1 MLLIDDLLMLPFS
14 GFGFVMRTLQKL
26 AEEQYTD
33 DAPVKERLLE
43 LQLRLE
49 SGELT
54 ENEYVEEEAA
64 ILRELR
70 EIENRKRELA
80 GVPPEESR
88 GPFSGKVGEGSG
100 ASVTFEEPEPPVTN
114 KKPKSAPPRSSARPR

>member
-1 MLLIDDLLMLPFS
+1 MLLIDDLLLMPIDGMKFI
-14 GFGFVMRTLQKL
+14 FRTLARV

-80 GVPPEESR
+80 GAPREENAGR
-88 GPFSGKVGEGSG
+88 PFTGKD
-100 ASVTFEEPEPPVTN
+100 APTFETRRPPP
-114 KKPKSAPPRSSARPR
+114 KPRTR

>member
-1 MLLIDDLLMLPFS
+1 MLFIDDLLLAPIT
-14 GFGFVMRTLQKL
+14 GFKFILRTVQRI

-43 LQLRLE
+43 LQVLLD
-49 SGELT
+49 SGEIS
-54 ENEYVEEEAA
+54 EHEYVRREGE

-80 GVPPEESR
+80 GVAPEEPR
-88 GPFSGKVGEGSG
+88 GPLTGKVAEGSG
-100 ASVTFEEPEPPVTN
+100 ASVNLTYGQQR
-114 KKPKSAPPRSSARPR
+114 K